1 MVATALKMPISGT
14 HSIVGATIG
23 FSVVLRGWESIK
35 WAAMT
40 RIVLSWFASP
50 ILSGFIST
58 VIYLVISKTILN
70 RIDPFESGLKMLPLF
85 YGVTVAINISS
96 LVIGGPAVFGLNLI
110 PWYYGILIA
119 KIIGVIASVCVAIL
133 LVPRLRRK
141 VTEELKL
148 KLSKSEKSKP
158 GGVKLK
164 AILPLSE
171 PDSQTT
177 GAKRGFD
184 NKAFK
189 PDIQPIEPVI
199 KPVEVQP
206 DKATLEAKSAEPKPT
221 KPTIAPKPAFLTQP
235 SPPLEWIDL
244 GPFKSEPSSP
254 SSPNENGDSHQPIM
268 FQGERLDI
276 FRLFSSLQILTA
288 CFASFAHG
296 TNDVSNAVA
305 PLAPIWNIYST
316 GREDVEESTQIWILA
331 FGGIGICTGLW
342 AWGRAVMSTVGTGLT
357 QLTPSKGFAIELGAA
372 ISVLCASKLGLPIS
386 TTHCKVGS
394 VVIVGLVSSKFCENQ
409 EKSCDVETAT
419 NQAVAEKPDGPV
431 DWKLFG
437 NIALTWVVT
446 VPLAAIASAL
456 VMIILR
462 WVAL

>member
-1 MVATALKMPISGT
+1 MPISGT

-23 FSVVLRGWESIK
+23 FSVVLRGWDSIK

-58 VIYLVISKTILN
+58 VIYFLISKTILS
-70 RIDPFESGLKMLPLF
+70 RADPFESGLRMLPYF

-110 PWYYGILIA
+110 PWYYGVLIA
-119 KIIGVIASVCVAIL
+119 KLIGVIASICIATL
-133 LVPRLRRK
+133 MVPQLRRK
-141 VTEELKL
+141 VTEEMKYQLSAINKSPFGAPEPAKSVTSQMKDIQASSSKL
-148 KLSKSEKSKP
+148 
-158 GGVKLK
+158 
-164 AILPLSE
+164 
-171 PDSQTT
+171 
-177 GAKRGFD
+177 GFD
-184 NKAFK
+184 NEAFK
-189 PDIQPIEPVI
+189 PDIPPLEPVI
-199 KPVEVQP
+199 RPAEVKIDPASLDGKAVVLKSVKP
-206 DKATLEAKSAEPKPT
+206 A
-221 KPTIAPKPAFLTQP
+221 IAPKPAFLTQVN
-235 SPPLEWIDL
+235 PPLEWIDL
-244 GPFKSEPSSP
+244 GPTKPESGESRKSSDAQ
-254 SSPNENGDSHQPIM
+254 SPNQPIM
-268 FQGERLDI
+268 IQGERLEI

-316 GREDVEESTQIWILA
+316 GKEDIEQSTQIWILA

-357 QLTPSKGFAIELGAA
+357 QLTPSKGFSIELGAA
-372 ISVLCASKLGLPIS
+372 ISVLCASKLGFPIS

-394 VVIVGLVSSKFCENQ
+394 VVIVGLVSAMFNMDRK
-409 EKSCDVETAT
+409 DVEA
-419 NQAVAEKPDGPV
+419 AKSESDEKTSAGPV

-437 NIALTWVVT
+437 NIAITWVVT
-446 VPLAAIASAL
+446 VPLAAVASAL

-462 WVAL
+462 WLAL